1 MNTEIARLA
10 RHILPP
16 AVAYLVGAG
25 LIPAALQ
32 QPLVEAM
39 IAVGAVVSALLASRK
54 AAGK

>member
-54 AAGK
+54 AAGN

>member
-32 QPLVEAM
+32 QPLVEAI
-39 IAVGAVVSALLASRK
+39 IAVGAVGGALFASRK